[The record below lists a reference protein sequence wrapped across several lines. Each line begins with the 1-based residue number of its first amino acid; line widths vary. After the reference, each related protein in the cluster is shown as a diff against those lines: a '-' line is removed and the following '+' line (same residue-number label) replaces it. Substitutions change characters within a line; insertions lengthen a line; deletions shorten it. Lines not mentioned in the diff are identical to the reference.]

1 MPNSTAPIAATVGI
15 ELTTLHTG
23 VDADNCGRCADD
35 AVVRPELAV
44 WLEEAADKTVLL
56 AADGLAWQKG
66 NNVWWVAGAADS
78 RESYDLVGEGPFVVL
93 YDAGG
98 L

>member
-1 MPNSTAPIAATVGI
+1 MPNSTAPVAATVGI
-15 ELTTLHTG
+15 ELTPIT
-23 VDADNCGRCADD
+23 VDTDIRVEDGAP
-35 AVVRPELAV
+35 VRPELAV
-44 WLEEAADKTVLL
+44 WLEEAANGTILRAV
-56 AADGLAWQKG
+56 DGLAWQKG